1 MLWLT
6 ETSEKRGPW
15 EHVQVVSSG
24 GATAVPCSMLAS
36 LPGSLRAWELC
47 ALRGRRGG
55 REKRG
60 DALQRTFGLKDF
72 KGWGLQGDLVE
83 DLNRICVSFMLI
95 YLNEI
100 YSLNFTLS
108 WVWMANGT
116 NWISAV
122 PLSSDLRDL
131 LSGWGEV

>member
-1 MLWLT
+1 M
-6 ETSEKRGPW
+6 
-15 EHVQVVSSG
+15 
-24 GATAVPCSMLAS
+24 
-36 LPGSLRAWELC
+36 
-47 ALRGRRGG
+47 
-55 REKRG
+55 
-60 DALQRTFGLKDF
+60 
-72 KGWGLQGDLVE
+72 E
-83 DLNRICVSFMLI
+83 DLNRICISFMLI
-95 YLNEI
+95 HLKEI